1 MGFDPKLDF
10 KRGKTGSEIKLNNSG
25 RQKEKRTKNKN
36 IHPSEKYSPQFRESS
51 LFFLI
56 TSKTCDPSKNSHK

>member
-25 RQKEKRTKNKN
+25 RQKKGTNKKQKPNTLPKNTLLSSVNQVCFPHN
-36 IHPSEKYSPQFRESS
+36 IQD
-51 LFFLI
+51 L
-56 TSKTCDPSKNSHK
+56 